1 MFSEKILVDSR
12 INAVMGGA
20 LEKSLGLVR
29 PSDVVTSAIRAD
41 ARARRVLER
50 ALRHGGSLER
60 LMDAASIGGPASRGG
75 PSLPMIR
82 ESFAPA
88 ALEALDE
95 FTAVVESCEG
105 AFDAVTLELMLH
117 FVLSHF
123 DDSERRVFAALDI
136 DRALA
141 RLRRRVA
148 KAVAPR
154 LIGLKPHKQRRRPT
168 KAGTSSNGQ
177 PFLLPPEIAPSEDLT
192 HRAGTAV
199 LPAILPFDGVP
210 QYDRLFDAVTRA
222 LHRRWANHVLL
233 VGERGVG
240 KTTLVAELAR
250 RAAIGQIAS
259 LGRARFLS
267 VDCRHIPVDESR
279 QRLVALLNHVVGRA
293 ELVVCVDGLPCL
305 LRSERP
311 EGNKAVLLS
320 ALAHARCRF
329 IGLLTPREYE
339 GLVADDPD
347 FAESFTRI
355 EADEPD
361 PETALKLLHHFAHGL
376 EQQFGVA
383 IDNEAVRH
391 AVTLSANYVLNDQ
404 LPAKALKLLHR
415 ACEDLDYE
423 RRQRGSD
430 RGRVTADNMVRAV
443 SEASGVPEETLRGVA
458 ERSDYEQALREV
470 VFGQDHAVQ
479 AVATELGLIKAGMTD
494 PGKPA
499 SVLLFLGQTGTGK
512 TELAKAL
519 ARFYSTSKRLKTYT
533 LGNCV
538 EPHSVATVIGVP
550 PGYVGHDQ
558 GGRLVNE
565 LNADPYCVF
574 LLDEADKAHPDV
586 LQPFLN
592 LFDEGWV
599 CDQRGVRASG
609 DKAIFIL
616 TTNVG
621 QRMIAEMVREGK
633 SREEIAARMKE
644 ALSQIRHTKS
654 ERPVFT
660 PEFLA
665 RIKRIIVFNSLDRS
679 AMAEISRK
687 LVAEMQENWA
697 VKRCKRLE
705 IPDSLVEYLAEQAHQ
720 VNEKSAG
727 KEGGRVVRKLLA
739 DWVEARLQ
747 REITAR
753 SGEYRDCET
762 VTLEFTPPTAP
773 PVDGV
778 PAAPEVSVRFLP
790 RSA

>member
-1 MFSEKILVDSR
+1 M
-12 INAVMGGA
+12 A
-20 LEKSLGLVR
+20 
-29 PSDVVTSAIRAD
+29 
-41 ARARRVLER
+41 
-50 ALRHGGSLER
+50 
-60 LMDAASIGGPASRGG
+60 
-75 PSLPMIR
+75 R

-88 ALEALDE
+88 LLEALDE
-95 FTAVVESCEG
+95 FTAIVESFDG
-105 AFDAVTLELMLH
+105 AFNGVALELMLH
-117 FVLSHF
+117 SVLSHL
-123 DDSERRVFAALDI
+123 DGGERERLAALDI
-136 DRALA
+136 DRTLAL
-141 RLRRRVA
+141 LRRRVA

-154 LIGLKPHKQRRRPT
+154 LIGWRPRKRNRRRT
-168 KAGTSSNGQ
+168 TAGPSSNGQ

-192 HRAGTAV
+192 HHARTAA
-199 LPAILPFDGVP
+199 LPAALPFDGVP
-210 QYDRLFDAVTRA
+210 QCDRLFDAMTRA

-240 KTTLVAELAR
+240 KSTLVAELAR
-250 RAAIGQIAS
+250 RAAAGQIAS
-259 LGRARFLS
+259 LARAHFLC
-267 VDCRHIPVDESR
+267 VDCRHIPPDESR
-279 QRLVALLNHVVGRA
+279 QRLVALLNHVAGQP
-293 ELVVCVDGLPCL
+293 ELVLCIDGLPCL

-311 EGNKAVLLS
+311 DGNKAVLLS
-320 ALAHARCRF
+320 ALAQARCRI

-339 GLVADDPD
+339 VLVADDPD
-347 FAESFTRI
+347 FAESFTRV

-361 PETALKLLHHFAHGL
+361 PETALKLLRHFAVGL

-383 IDNEAVRH
+383 IDDQAVRQ
-391 AVTLSANYVLNDQ
+391 AVTLSANYILNDQ

-430 RGRVTADNMVRAV
+430 KGRIAADDMIRAV
-443 SEASGVPEETLRGVA
+443 SEASSVPEETLRGVA

-470 VFGQDHAVQ
+470 VFGQDHAVR

-621 QRMIAEMVREGK
+621 QRMIAEMVRDGK

-679 AMAEISRK
+679 AMAGISRK

-697 VKRCKRLE
+697 VKRGKRLE
-705 IPDSLVEYLAEQAHQ
+705 IPECLVEYLAEQAHH

-739 DWVEARLQ
+739 DWVETRLQ

-778 PAAPEVSVRFLP
+778 PTAPEVSVRFLP